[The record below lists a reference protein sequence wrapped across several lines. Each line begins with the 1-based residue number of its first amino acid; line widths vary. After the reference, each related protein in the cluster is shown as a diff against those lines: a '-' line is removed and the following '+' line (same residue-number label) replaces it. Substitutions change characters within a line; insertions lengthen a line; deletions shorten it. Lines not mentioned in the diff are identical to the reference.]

1 MKAITGTNFSTIL
14 DYQMGAFDM
23 DQPANLLD
31 YRAKNEHV
39 LIGLMSGTS
48 LDGIDAALVA
58 IRTDEQGEIENV
70 TLRDFFY
77 MPYSDDLREWVMN
90 LCSVETA
97 RVDQLTA
104 VHYGLSE
111 WYAYA
116 VQQLLQKAGLTTAE
130 VDAVCMHGQTI
141 WHVAGRT
148 PFPGPQGMTQVRAS
162 LQIGELSTLAERTDI
177 PVVGNFRARDLAADG
192 EGAPL
197 VPYADYILFRHP
209 QKGRLLQ
216 NIGGIA
222 NVTLLPASAAIDQVV
237 AFDTG
242 PGNMI
247 MDQIVQLMTNGQMRY
262 DEGGKL
268 AANGTVSSVLLE
280 KWLKDP
286 YYQIKPPK
294 STGREVYGRAF
305 AQELFHDANQIGIS
319 QTDLLATVTAL
330 TATTIANAYMQF
342 VLPTTKVEEVIVSG
356 GGAHNQTLLAM
367 LQRQLPTG
375 MTVMTAQQFG
385 MPDDAKEAVAF
396 AILGH
401 ETLMGRPSNVPSVTG
416 AKRAVP
422 LGNICF

>member
-1 MKAITGTNFSTIL
+1 
-14 DYQMGAFDM
+14 M
-23 DQPANLLD
+23 DQPARLLD
-31 YRAKNEHV
+31 YRSKREHL

-58 IRTDEQGEIENV
+58 IRTNGNGEIEDV
-70 TLRDFFY
+70 ALREFYY
-77 MPYSDDLREWVMN
+77 MPYSDDLREWVLN

-97 RVDQLTA
+97 RLDQLTA

-116 VQQLLQKAGLTTAE
+116 VNQLMEKAGVTAAE
-130 VDAVCMHGQTI
+130 VDAVCNHGQTI
-141 WHVAGRT
+141 WHIAGHT
-148 PFPGPQGMTQVRAS
+148 PFPGPTGMTEVRAS
-162 LQIGELSTLAERTDI
+162 LQIGELSTLAERTGI

-197 VPYADYILFRHP
+197 VPYADYILFRHAE
-209 QKGRLLQ
+209 KGRLLQ

-222 NVTLLPASAAIDQVV
+222 NVTVLPAGASIEEVV

-247 MDQIVQLMTNGQMRY
+247 MDQIVQIVTEGKLRY
-262 DEGGKL
+262 DEAGRL
-268 AANGTVSSVLLE
+268 AASGVVSQPLLAR
-280 KWLKDP
+280 LMQDP
-286 YYQIKPPK
+286 YYQVKPPK
-294 STGREVYGRAF
+294 STGREVYGKAF
-305 AQELFHDANQIGIS
+305 AQEMLAEAGKLGLS
-319 QTDLLATVTAL
+319 GPDLIATVTAL
-330 TATTIANAYMQF
+330 TAASIAQAYLQF

-356 GGAHNQTLLAM
+356 GGAHNQTLLRM
-367 LQRQLPTG
+367 LQSQLGAG
-375 MTVMTAQQFG
+375 MTITTTQQFG

>member
-1 MKAITGTNFSTIL
+1 
-14 DYQMGAFDM
+14 M
-23 DQPANLLD
+23 DQPAKLLD
-31 YRAKNEHV
+31 YRSKKEHL

-58 IRTDEQGEIENV
+58 IRTNDEGEIEDV
-70 TLRDFFY
+70 ALREFYY
-77 MPYSDDLREWVMN
+77 MPYSDELREWVMS

-116 VQQLLQKAGLTTAE
+116 VKQLMDQAKVTANE

-141 WHVAGRT
+141 WHIAGRT
-148 PFPGPQGMTQVRAS
+148 PFPGPTGMMQVRAS
-162 LQIGELSTLAERTDI
+162 LQIGELSTLAERTGI

-197 VPYADYILFRHP
+197 VPYADYVLFRDP
-209 QKGRLLQ
+209 KKGRLLQ

-222 NVTLLPASAAIDQVV
+222 NVTVLPAGASIEEVV

-247 MDQIVQLMTNGQMRY
+247 MDQIVQIVTEGRLRY

-268 AANGTVSSVLLE
+268 AEAGMVSEELLGR
-280 KWLKDP
+280 LMKDP
-286 YYQIKPPK
+286 YYQMKPPK

-305 AQELFHDANQIGIS
+305 AQELLAEGGKLGLGQHDLI
-319 QTDLLATVTAL
+319 ATATAL
-330 TATTIANAYMQF
+330 TATSIAQAYLQF

-356 GGAHNQTLLAM
+356 GGAHNQTLLRM
-367 LQRQLPTG
+367 LQSQLGAGIHIT
-375 MTVMTAQQFG
+375 TTQQFG

>member
-1 MKAITGTNFSTIL
+1 
-14 DYQMGAFDM
+14 M
-23 DQPANLLD
+23 DQPAKLLD
-31 YRAKNEHV
+31 YRTKREHL

-58 IRTDEQGEIENV
+58 IRTDAQGEIEDV
-70 TLRDFFY
+70 RLREFFY

-97 RVDQLTA
+97 RLDRLTA

-111 WYAYA
+111 WYAHA
-116 VQQLLQKAGLTTAE
+116 VQQVMNKAGVTAAD

-141 WHVAGRT
+141 WHIAGRT
-148 PFPGPQGMTQVRAS
+148 PFPGPTGMTEVRAS
-162 LQIGELSTLAERTDI
+162 LQIGELSTLAERTGI
-177 PVVGNFRARDLAADG
+177 PVIGNFRARDLAADG

-222 NVTLLPASAAIDQVV
+222 NVTVLPAGVGIEKVV

-247 MDQIVQLMTNGQMRY
+247 MDQIVQVMTEGRLRY
-262 DEGGKL
+262 DEGGEL
-268 AANGTVSSVLLE
+268 AASGSVSQKLLDR
-280 KWLKDP
+280 LLQDP
-286 YYQIKPPK
+286 YYRIQPPK
-294 STGREVYGRAF
+294 STGREVYGKAF
-305 AQELFHDANQIGIS
+305 AQELLQATTQLGLSHA
-319 QTDLLATVTAL
+319 DLLATVTAL
-330 TATTIANAYMQF
+330 TATSIANAYVQF

-356 GGAHNQTLLAM
+356 GGAHNQTLLRM
-367 LQRQLPTG
+367 LQSQLPAG
-375 MTVMTAQQFG
+375 ITVTTTQQFG

>member
-14 DYQMGAFDM
+14 DSQMGAFDM
-23 DQPANLLD
+23 DQPAKLLD

-58 IRTDEQGEIENV
+58 IRTDEQGEIEKV

-116 VQQLLQKAGLTTAE
+116 VQQLMQKAGVTTAE

-141 WHVAGRT
+141 WHIAGRT
-148 PFPGPQGMTQVRAS
+148 PFPGPQGITEVRAS
-162 LQIGELSTLAERTDI
+162 LQIGELSTLAERTGI

-268 AANGTVSSVLLE
+268 AAGGTVSSVLLE
-280 KWLKDP
+280 KWLQDP

-294 STGREVYGRAF
+294 STGREVYGKAF
-305 AQELFHDANQIGIS
+305 AQELFRDANQLGIS
-319 QTDLLATVTAL
+319 QADLLATVTAL
-330 TATTIANAYMQF
+330 TATTIANAYVQF

-367 LQRQLPTG
+367 LQRQLPVG

>member
-1 MKAITGTNFSTIL
+1 
-14 DYQMGAFDM
+14 M
-23 DQPANLLD
+23 DQPAKLLD

-58 IRTDEQGEIENV
+58 IRTDEQGEIEKV

-77 MPYSDDLREWVMN
+77 MPYSDDLREWAMN

-111 WYAYA
+111 WYAFA
-116 VQQLLQKAGLTTAE
+116 VQQLMQKAGVTTAE

-141 WHVAGRT
+141 WHIAGRT
-148 PFPGPQGMTQVRAS
+148 PFPGPQGMTEVRAS
-162 LQIGELSTLAERTDI
+162 LQIGELSTLAERTGI

-268 AANGTVSSVLLE
+268 AAGGTVSSVLLE
-280 KWLKDP
+280 KWLQDP

-294 STGREVYGRAF
+294 STGREVYGKAF
-305 AQELFHDANQIGIS
+305 AQELFHDANQLGIS
-319 QTDLLATVTAL
+319 QADLLATVTAL

-375 MTVMTAQQFG
+375 ITVMTAQQFG

>member
-1 MKAITGTNFSTIL
+1 
-14 DYQMGAFDM
+14 M
-23 DQPANLLD
+23 DQPAKLLD

-58 IRTDEQGEIENV
+58 IRTDEQGEIEKV

-116 VQQLLQKAGLTTAE
+116 VQQLMQKAGVTTAE

-141 WHVAGRT
+141 WHIAGRA
-148 PFPGPQGMTQVRAS
+148 PFPGPRGMTEVRAS
-162 LQIGELSTLAERTDI
+162 LQIGELSTLAERTGI

-222 NVTLLPASAAIDQVV
+222 NVTLLPASVAIDQVV

-268 AANGTVSSVLLE
+268 AAGGTVSSVLLE
-280 KWLKDP
+280 KWLQDP

-294 STGREVYGRAF
+294 STGREVYGKAF
-305 AQELFHDANQIGIS
+305 AQELFHDANQLGIS

-367 LQRQLPTG
+367 LQRHLPTG

>member
-1 MKAITGTNFSTIL
+1 
-14 DYQMGAFDM
+14 M
-23 DQPANLLD
+23 DQPAKLLD

-58 IRTDEQGEIENV
+58 IRTDEQGEIEKV

-116 VQQLLQKAGLTTAE
+116 VQQLMQKAGVTTAE

-141 WHVAGRT
+141 WHIAGRT
-148 PFPGPQGMTQVRAS
+148 PFPGPQGMTEVRAS
-162 LQIGELSTLAERTDI
+162 LQIGELSTLAERTGI

-268 AANGTVSSVLLE
+268 AAGGTVSSVLLE
-280 KWLKDP
+280 KWLQDP

-294 STGREVYGRAF
+294 STGREVYGKAF
-305 AQELFHDANQIGIS
+305 AQELFHDANQLGIS

-375 MTVMTAQQFG
+375 ITVMTAQQFG

>member
-1 MKAITGTNFSTIL
+1 MNISTIFES
-14 DYQMGAFDM
+14 QMGGD
-23 DQPANLLD
+23 DVNQPANLLD
-31 YRAKNEHV
+31 YRTKSEHLLV
-39 LIGLMSGTS
+39 GLMSGTS
-48 LDGIDAALVA
+48 LDGVDAALVA
-58 IRTDEQGEIENV
+58 IRTDEQGEVADV

-97 RVDQLTA
+97 RLDKLTA

-111 WYAYA
+111 WYAHA
-116 VQQLLQKAGLTTAE
+116 VQQVMDKAGVTAAD

-141 WHVAGRT
+141 WHIAGRT
-148 PFPGPQGMTQVRAS
+148 PFPGPTGMTEVRAS
-162 LQIGELSTLAERTDI
+162 LQIGELSTLAERTGI

-222 NVTLLPASAAIDQVV
+222 NVTVLPAGAAIEQVV

-247 MDQIVQLMTNGQMRY
+247 MDQIVQVMTEGRLRY

-268 AANGTVSSVLLE
+268 AAGGSVSQELLNR
-280 KWLKDP
+280 LLQDP
-286 YYQIKPPK
+286 YYQIQPPK
-294 STGREVYGRAF
+294 STGREVYGKAF
-305 AQELFHDANQIGIS
+305 AQELLS
-319 QTDLLATVTAL
+319 QATQLGMSQADLLATVTAL
-330 TATTIANAYMQF
+330 TATSIANAYVHF

-356 GGAHNQTLLAM
+356 GGAHNQTLLRM
-367 LQRQLPTG
+367 LQDQLPAG
-375 MTVMTAQQFG
+375 ITVTTTQQFG

>member
-1 MKAITGTNFSTIL
+1 
-14 DYQMGAFDM
+14 M
-23 DQPANLLD
+23 DQPAKLLD
-31 YRAKNEHV
+31 YRSKREHL

-58 IRTDEQGEIENV
+58 IRTDENGEVEKV
-70 TLRDFFY
+70 SLRDFYY
-77 MPYSDDLREWVMN
+77 MPYSDELRAWVLN

-97 RVDQLTA
+97 RIDTLTT

-116 VQQLLQKAGLTTAE
+116 VKQLMDKAGVTSGE
-130 VDAVCMHGQTI
+130 VDAVCMHGQTV
-141 WHVAGRT
+141 WHISGRT
-148 PFPGPQGMTQVRAS
+148 SFPGPTGMSEVRAS
-162 LQIGELSTLAERTDI
+162 LQIGELSTLAERTGI

-197 VPYADYILFRHP
+197 VPYADYILFRDP
-209 QKGRLLQ
+209 KKGRLLQ

-222 NVTLLPASAAIDQVV
+222 NVTVLPAGESIEKVV

-247 MDQIVQLMTNGQMRY
+247 MDQIVQGITGGKLRY

-268 AANGTVSSVLLE
+268 AATGIVSQEWLQRLLD
-280 KWLKDP
+280 DP
-286 YYQIKPPK
+286 YYKLQPPK
-294 STGREVYGRAF
+294 STGREVYGKAF
-305 AQELFHDANQIGIS
+305 AGDLLADSVKRGI
-319 QTDLLATVTAL
+319 TGVDLLATVTAL
-330 TATTIANAYMQF
+330 TATSIAQAYLQF
-342 VLPTTKVEEVIVSG
+342 VLPATKVEEVIVSG
-356 GGAHNQTLLAM
+356 GGAHNQTLLRM
-367 LQRQLPTG
+367 LQSQLPSG
-375 MTVMTAQQFG
+375 ITVMTTQQFG

>member
-1 MKAITGTNFSTIL
+1 MNISTIL
-14 DYQMGAFDM
+14 ESQMGGD
-23 DQPANLLD
+23 DLNQPANLLD
-31 YRAKNEHV
+31 YRTKSEHL

-58 IRTDEQGEIENV
+58 IRTDEQGEIADV

-77 MPYSDDLREWVMN
+77 MPYSEDLREWVMN

-97 RVDQLTA
+97 KLDQLTA

-116 VQQLLQKAGLTTAE
+116 VEQLIKKANVTAE
-130 VDAVCMHGQTI
+130 DVDAVCMHGQTV
-141 WHVAGRT
+141 WHIAGRT
-148 PFPGPQGMTQVRAS
+148 PFPGPTGMTEVRAS
-162 LQIGELSTLAERTDI
+162 LQIGELSTLAERTGI

-197 VPYADYILFRHP
+197 VPYADYILFRDP

-222 NVTLLPASAAIDQVV
+222 NVTVLPAGESIEKVV

-247 MDQIVQLMTNGQMRY
+247 MDQIVQVMTDGQLRY
-262 DEGGKL
+262 DAGGEI
-268 AANGTVSSVLLE
+268 AASGTVSQELLDR
-280 KWLKDP
+280 LLQDP
-286 YYQIKPPK
+286 YYQIQPPK
-294 STGREVYGRAF
+294 STGREVYGKAF
-305 AQELFHDANQIGIS
+305 AQELLTQATQLGIS
-319 QTDLLATVTAL
+319 QADLLATVTAL
-330 TATTIANAYMQF
+330 TATSIANAYKQF

-356 GGAHNQTLLAM
+356 GGAHNQTLLHM
-367 LQRQLPTG
+367 LQSQLPAG
-375 MTVMTAQQFG
+375 ITVTTTQQFG

>member
-1 MKAITGTNFSTIL
+1 
-14 DYQMGAFDM
+14 M
-23 DQPANLLD
+23 DQPAKLLD

-58 IRTDEQGEIENV
+58 IRTDEQGEIEKV

-116 VQQLLQKAGLTTAE
+116 VQQLMEKAGVMTAE

-141 WHVAGRT
+141 WHIAGRT
-148 PFPGPQGMTQVRAS
+148 PFPGPQGMTEVRAS
-162 LQIGELSTLAERTDI
+162 LQIGELSTLAERTGI

-268 AANGTVSSVLLE
+268 AAGGTVSSVLLE
-280 KWLKDP
+280 KWMQDP

-294 STGREVYGRAF
+294 STGREVYGKAF
-305 AQELFHDANQIGIS
+305 AQELFHDANQLGIS

-356 GGAHNQTLLAM
+356 GGAHNQTLLTM